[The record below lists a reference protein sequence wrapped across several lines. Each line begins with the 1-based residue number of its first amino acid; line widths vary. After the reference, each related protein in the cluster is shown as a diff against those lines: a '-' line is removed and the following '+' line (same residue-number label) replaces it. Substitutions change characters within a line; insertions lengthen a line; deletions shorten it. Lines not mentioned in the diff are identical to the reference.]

1 MLDFFGVLGICW
13 VLWFFWFCICTFLN
27 DFEEKRL
34 RAIFLK
40 DFEEKRLR
48 AISSEL
54 SLKNKNIRTSK
65 VPQLPKDKNLSEKVK
80 NIKAQN
86 EEMAPQ

>member
-1 MLDFFGVLGICW
+1 MSDLSVAYYILAGIFIYGILGCYFFSNS
-13 VLWFFWFCICTFLN
+13 TN
-27 DFEEKRL
+27 STSSKRDTEEEKRL
-34 RAIFLK
+34 RAV
-40 DFEEKRLR
+40 
-48 AISSEL
+48 SSEL

-65 VPQLPKDKNLSEKVK
+65 VPQSPEDKNLSEKVK